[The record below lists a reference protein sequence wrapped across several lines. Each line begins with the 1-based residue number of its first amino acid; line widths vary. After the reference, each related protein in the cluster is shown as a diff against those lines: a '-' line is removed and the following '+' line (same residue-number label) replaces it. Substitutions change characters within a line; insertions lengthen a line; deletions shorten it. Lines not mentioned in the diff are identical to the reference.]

1 MHGICKCGIGRT
13 DGKMQKM
20 HSLYILSMGRIVQRI
35 EAETGCKPP
44 SGHDGNAIADDGK
57 LIAVR

>member
-1 MHGICKCGIGRT
+1 MYGICKRGIGRT

-20 HSLYILSMGRIVQRI
+20 HSLHILSMGRIVQRI
-35 EAETGCKPP
+35 EAETGAQAP
-44 SGHDGNAIADDGK
+44 SGHDGNVIADDGK